1 MRACASWTTRASAER
16 TAWRVRR
23 VRTASPA
30 MRNNSAC
37 VRRRVACRAPAGRA
51 RATSACAI
59 APSATGAVGT
69 ASASPAPSSRP
80 VARWAPSAG
89 CVMQGGS
96 ALIRHVVLAG
106 RSGPAPTTGIVALPA
121 SGAAH
126 PIKAKTTSVVPAIS
140 CVPGTAVAVRPR
152 YTSATARTLVGSV
165 ATRRKTPAAMMAMA
179 ARRAA
184 RADEPGGQG
193 CGRPLIPGRWRRD
206 WRAPVQGKGDRLGWR
221 SETLTPSP
229 SPAHR
234 LAGRGVG
241 RHVMA
246 QSAAEK
252 PSPQP
257 LSRSTCAGEGR
268 TPPHRRFGGAP
279 RESIALKYLPQ
290 SGAAGEGSG
299 VGGRAARRNRARWP
313 QCAPGVL
320 DVARDTRVRPEV
332 VVSSQFRSSAPA
344 TPLWGE

>member
-59 APSATGAVGT
+59 APSATGAART
-69 ASASPAPSSRP
+69 ASASPVLSSMP
-80 VARWAPSAG
+80 VATKAPNARCVEQGTSASPG
-89 CVMQGGS
+89 HV
-96 ALIRHVVLAG
+96 ALTG

-152 YTSATARTLVGSV
+152 YTSATARTSVGSV

-252 PSPQP
+252 PSPPTP
-257 LSRSTCAGEGR
+257 LPKYLRGRGENAAASPVWRRAAREHRAEIPTPVSTCCAGEGSR
-268 TPPHRRFGGAP
+268 W
-279 RESIALKYLPQ
+279 
-290 SGAAGEGSG
+290 
-299 VGGRAARRNRARWP
+299 AARPWHPGATTPHLSRTSEARSP
-313 QCAPGVL
+313 
-320 DVARDTRVRPEV
+320 
-332 VVSSQFRSSAPA
+332 SPA
-344 TPLWGE
+344 HRERGWR